1 VVPSLEERPV
11 PRAIAILGA
20 AIVALSVSSPAARA
34 DELTTD
40 LQARRGRVMSAL
52 DAQTMFIAWSAPLAV
67 YSRDVNYFYRQD
79 SNMLYLTG
87 IDQEGAILVLIPG
100 NEKAREVLFI
110 REPEPKREQW
120 TGHML
125 TKDEARAITGIDTV
139 YWTSQFEPFVTAM
152 FNRVP
157 FGLMSRSKETHEYD
171 HFFDAVKLG
180 HAKLSL
186 LFGRRP
192 APSEPLRE
200 PYEFARSARD
210 RYIDVSLADATSI
223 VEGLRQV
230 KTAYEQQLLRRSL
243 EISSEAHMAGM
254 REAGPGKFEYQV
266 QAAIEQVYLKNGAMT
281 FSYPSIV
288 ASGPNATTL
297 HYEASSRKMEAGEL
311 LLVDAAADYQGQ
323 SGDIT
328 RTYPVSGTF
337 SDAQKDIYR
346 IVQAAQEAGIKAA
359 VVGHHTRDIEVAV
372 EDVVRAGL
380 VKLGLVTDATGDQFR
395 IWYPHGICHWIGL
408 DVHDAGDYS
417 RPLEAGMA
425 FTIEPGIYIRDG
437 SLDRL
442 PDTPENKAF
451 QEKVRPVVKKY
462 LNIGVRLEDSFL
474 LTSNGAEKLSE
485 KAPHTIEQIET
496 FLRHQ

>member
-1 VVPSLEERPV
+1 MI
-11 PRAIAILGA
+11 RAFSAFVL
-20 AIVALSVSSPAARA
+20 VCLWSPLARA
-34 DELTTD
+34 DELTAD
-40 LQARRGRVMSAL
+40 LQARRARVMSAL
-52 DAQTMFIAWSAPLAV
+52 DAQTLFVAWSAPPAV
-67 YSRDVNYFYRQD
+67 YSRDVSYKYRQD
-79 SNMLYLTG
+79 SNLLYLTG
-87 IDQEGAILVLIPG
+87 VEQEGAILVLMPG

-110 REPEPKREQW
+110 REPEPRREQW

-125 TKDEARAITGIDTV
+125 TKEEARALSGIETV
-139 YWTSQFEPFVTAM
+139 YWTSQFEPFVAAM
-152 FNRVP
+152 FNRMP
-157 FGLMSRSKETHEYD
+157 FGLTARSKETHEHD
-171 HFFDAVKLG
+171 RFFDAVKEG

-186 LFGRRP
+186 IFGRRP

-200 PYEFARSARD
+200 PYEFARAARD
-210 RYIDVSLADATSI
+210 RFIDVALSDATPI

-230 KTAYEQQLLRRSL
+230 KTAYEQTVLRRSL

-266 QAAIEQVYLKNGAMT
+266 QAAIEQVYLKDGAMSW
-281 FSYPSIV
+281 SYPSIV

-297 HYEASSRKMEAGEL
+297 HYEESSRKMEAGDL

-337 SDAQKDIYR
+337 TDAQKDIYR
-346 IVQAAQEAGIKAA
+346 IVEAAQEAGIKAA

-380 VKLGLVTDATGDQFR
+380 VKLGLVTDPTGDQFR

-408 DVHDAGDYS
+408 DVHDVGDYS

-437 SLDRL
+437 SLERL

-451 QEKVRPVVKKY
+451 KEKVAPVVKKY
-462 LNIGVRLEDSFL
+462 LNIGIRLEDSFL
-474 LTSNGAEKLSE
+474 LTDAGADKLSA

-496 FLRHQ
+496 FLKQ

>member
-1 VVPSLEERPV
+1 MT
-11 PRAIAILGA
+11 RAIAILGT
-20 AIVALSVSSPAARA
+20 AIALFMSSPAAWA
-34 DELTTD
+34 DELTAD
-40 LQARRGRVMSAL
+40 LQARRARVIGAL
-52 DAQTMFIAWSAPLAV
+52 DPQTMFIAWSAPPAV
-67 YSRDVNYFYRQD
+67 YSRDVHYVYRQD

-87 IDQEGAILVLIPG
+87 FSQEDAILVLMPG

-110 REPEPKREQW
+110 NEPEPRREQW

-125 TKDEARAITGIDTV
+125 TKEEARALTGIDTV
-139 YWTSQFEPFVTAM
+139 YWRSQFEPFVTAM

-157 FGLMSRSKETHEYD
+157 FGLQSRSKETHDYD
-171 HFFDAVKLG
+171 RFFDALKQG
-180 HAKLSL
+180 HAKLAL

-200 PYEFARSARD
+200 PYEFARQARD
-210 RYIDVSLADATSI
+210 RFIDASFSDATPI

-230 KTAYEQQLLRRSL
+230 KTAYEQKILRRSL
-243 EISSEAHMAGM
+243 EISSDAHMAGM
-254 REAGPGKFEYQV
+254 REAGPSRFEYQV
-266 QAAIEQVYLKNGAMT
+266 QGAIEQVYLKNGAMT

-297 HYEASSRKMEAGEL
+297 HYQESSRKMEAGDL

-328 RTYPVSGTF
+328 RTYPVSGKFT
-337 SDAQKDIYR
+337 DAQKDIYR
-346 IVQAAQEAGIKAA
+346 IVEAAQDAGIKAA
-359 VVGHHTRDIEVAV
+359 VVGRHTRDIEVAV

-380 VKLGLVTDATGDQFR
+380 VKLGLVTDGTGDQFR

-408 DVHDAGDYS
+408 DVHDVGDYT

-437 SLDRL
+437 NLDRL
-442 PDTPENKAF
+442 PDTPENRAF
-451 QEKVRPVVKKY
+451 KDKVRPGVQKY

-474 LTSNGAEKLSE
+474 LTAAGDEKLSAR
-485 KAPHTIEQIET
+485 APHTIEQIET
-496 FLRHQ
+496 FLKK

>member
-1 VVPSLEERPV
+1 M
-11 PRAIAILGA
+11 PRAIAVLGI
-20 AIVALSVSSPAARA
+20 AIASFVSSSPAHA
-34 DELTTD
+34 DDLTAD
-40 LQARRGRVMSAL
+40 LQARRGRVLGAL
-52 DAQTMFIAWSAPLAV
+52 DAQTMFIAWSAPPAV
-67 YSRDVNYFYRQD
+67 YSRDVNYLYRQD

-87 IDQEGAILVLIPG
+87 VDQEGAVLVLMPG
-100 NEKAREVLFI
+100 NDKAREVLFI
-110 REPEPKREQW
+110 REPEPRREQW

-125 TKDEARAITGIDTV
+125 TKEEARALSGIETV

-157 FGLMSRSKETHEYD
+157 FGVQSRSKETHEYD
-171 HFFDAVKLG
+171 RFFDAVKQG

-192 APSEPLRE
+192 APSEQLRE
-200 PYEFARSARD
+200 PYEFARGARD
-210 RYIDVSLADATSI
+210 RYIDVSLSDATPI

-230 KTAYEQQLLRRSL
+230 KTAYEQKVLRRSL
-243 EISSEAHMAGM
+243 EISSDAHMAGM

-266 QAAIEQVYLKNGAMT
+266 QGAIEQVYLKNGAMS

-297 HYEASSRKMEAGEL
+297 HYEASTRKMEAGDL

-346 IVQAAQEAGIKAA
+346 IVQAAQDAGIKAA
-359 VVGHHTRDIEVAV
+359 TVGHHTRDIEVAV

-408 DVHDAGDYS
+408 DVHDVGDYS

-442 PDTPENKAF
+442 PDTPENHAF
-451 QEKVRPVVKKY
+451 KEKVRPVVNKY

-474 LTSNGAEKLSE
+474 LTEAGPEKLSAR
-485 KAPHTIEQIET
+485 APHTIEEIEA
-496 FLRHQ
+496 FLKSAKPAVSR

>member
-1 VVPSLEERPV
+1 M
-11 PRAIAILGA
+11 PRAVAILGT
-20 AIVALSVSSPAARA
+20 ALALFVSSSVVRA

-40 LQARRGRVMSAL
+40 LQARRSRVIGAL
-52 DAQTMFIAWSAPLAV
+52 DAQTMFIAWSAPPAV
-67 YSRDVNYFYRQD
+67 YSRDVNYVYRQD

-87 IDQEGAILVLIPG
+87 VDQEGAILVLMPG

-110 REPEPKREQW
+110 REPEPRREQW

-125 TKDEARAITGIDTV
+125 TKDEARAITGIETV

-152 FNRVP
+152 FNHAP
-157 FGLMSRSKETHEYD
+157 FGLQSRSKETHEYD
-171 HFFDAVKLG
+171 HFFDAVKQG
-180 HAKLSL
+180 NAKLSL

-200 PYEFARSARD
+200 PYEFARAARE
-210 RYIDVSLADATSI
+210 RFIDVSLSDATSI

-230 KTAYEQQLLRRSL
+230 KTAYEQKILRRSL
-243 EISSEAHMAGM
+243 EISSDAHMAGM
-254 REAGPGKFEYQV
+254 REAGAGKFEYQV
-266 QAAIEQVYLKNGAMT
+266 QGAIEQVYLKNGAMS

-297 HYEASSRKMEAGEL
+297 HYEASTRKMEAGDL

-337 SDAQKDIYR
+337 TDAQKDIYR

-359 VVGHHTRDIEVAV
+359 VVGRHTRDIEVAV

-380 VKLGLVTDATGDQFR
+380 VKLGLVTDPTGDQFR

-408 DVHDAGDYS
+408 DVHDVGDYL

-437 SLDRL
+437 ALDRL

-474 LTSNGAEKLSE
+474 LTAAGAEKLSE
-485 KAPHTIEQIET
+485 KAPHTIEQIEA
-496 FLRHQ
+496 FLKK